1 LRKKNEFIDAKWKR
15 FLFAAAEKTVVVV
28 FSTFKRNVENTTIF
42 LMPS

>member
-28 FSTFKRNVENTTIF
+28 FYIKKKC
-42 LMPS
+42 